1 MTNLEIIRNA
11 SLLNGVTEDVDTF
24 AGWKRKGR
32 QVKRGST
39 ALFKTSIWKP
49 TSKKKKSEDDAEED
63 GTGRLI
69 LVTAA
74 FFGYSQTE
82 IREDLMI

>member
-1 MTNLEIIRNA
+1 MTNLQIIGNA
-11 SLLNGVTEDVDTF
+11 MLLNGVTEDVDTF

-32 QVKRGST
+32 QVKKGSK

-49 TSKKKKSEDDAEED
+49 TGKKKKDDDETEDD

-69 LVTAA
+69 LVPAA
-74 FFGYSQTE
+74 FFGMSQTE
-82 IREDLMI
+82 IAKEVEK